1 VSDAP
6 GESTDGP
13 ADGAQPDD
21 TADEFKAKVEEFCAQ
36 FQQNQLD
43 NGPAFSIAYRRLFS
57 TVYRRAGNSA
67 RVRLFNTIAKS
78 LKTSQRVEELVERLL
93 SRLSAQDATRF
104 RSLVHRVEKLPYEA
118 ADVRIDVGSVIEAR
132 ETLNYPERYPA
143 VTTWIEGLPQGAV
156 LYDLVAG
163 NGIRS
168 VLAAAQPNKALTI
181 VSFEPGY
188 ENFAALC
195 ENVRLNE
202 VSDRVIPVHG
212 AVGAI
217 SGLDTFHYRTLER
230 GADQNR
236 LAQAVDR
243 QGNPFQ
249 PVASMRSVC
258 WSIDDAVVRLALPAP
273 THLCLAVDGA
283 ELDVLAGARNTLAG
297 PGVTNL
303 LLLGDA
309 AAAARVRE
317 WCRDAPWTAVPAPPP
332 DYPSAV
338 QAVQF
343 VREVRP

>member
-1 VSDAP
+1 MSDAP

-67 RVRLFNTIAKS
+67 RVRLFNTIGKS

-93 SRLSAQDATRF
+93 GRLSAQDATRF

-168 VLAAAQPNKALTI
+168 VLAAVVVGVLLAILFSLSLSQTRRSPSSRSNRATRT
-181 VSFEPGY
+181 SR
-188 ENFAALC
+188 LC
-195 ENVRLNE
+195 
-202 VSDRVIPVHG
+202 
-212 AVGAI
+212 A
-217 SGLDTFHYRTLER
+217 RTC
-230 GADQNR
+230 
-236 LAQAVDR
+236 
-243 QGNPFQ
+243 
-249 PVASMRSVC
+249 ASTR
-258 WSIDDAVVRLALPAP
+258 
-273 THLCLAVDGA
+273 
-283 ELDVLAGARNTLAG
+283 
-297 PGVTNL
+297 
-303 LLLGDA
+303 
-309 AAAARVRE
+309 
-317 WCRDAPWTAVPAPPP
+317 
-332 DYPSAV
+332 
-338 QAVQF
+338 
-343 VREVRP
+343 